1 MANVNVIN
9 RTVTISNSSKISWK
23 MVQNFYNMIPMDMT
37 PCKSVYDAKMYT
49 TILLIASCAILPF
62 LAPVL
67 CYVLLSAKKH
77 KLTQNES
84 VQER

>member
-9 RTVTISNSSKISWK
+9 RTVTISNSTKINWRT
-23 MVQNFYNMIPMDMT
+23 VQNFYNMIPLDIT

-49 TILLIASCAILPF
+49 TILLIAACAILPF
-62 LAPVL
+62 MAPVL

-77 KLTQNES
+77 KQKQNES
-84 VQER
+84 LQER